1 MRFLI
6 DTQVSFALAS
16 GLRRIGV
23 DAIHLS
29 ELGQGGLSDADTVQL
44 AEDSRR
50 VLITREPDIAV
61 MCTQSGAVELAWR
74 NGSDPAHV
82 QDLLSGWD
90 EVARRLASGERHII
104 IKEETL

>member
-6 DTQVSFALAS
+6 DTQVSFALAT

-29 ELGQGGLSDADTVQL
+29 ELGQGGLSDKKAVQL
-44 AEDSRR
+44 AADSRR
-50 VLITREPDIAV
+50 VMITREAETASQCSAV
-61 MCTQSGAVELAWR
+61 GAIELSWR

-82 QDLLSGWD
+82 QDLLSSWD
-90 EVARRLASGERHII
+90 EVARRLASGEHHII
-104 IKEETL
+104 IEEDSL

>member
-6 DTQVSFALAS
+6 DTQVNFALTT

-44 AEDSRR
+44 ADDSRR
-50 VLITREPDIAV
+50 VLITREPDIAA
-61 MCTQSGAVELAWR
+61 MCKQSGAIELAWR

-82 QDLLSGWD
+82 QDLLSVWD
-90 EVARRLASGERHII
+90 EVASRLASGERHIV
-104 IKEETL
+104 IKEDSL